1 MNEKEKYM
9 EKVKERLRNFDETLN
24 EIKMKQKQWKDNSQE
39 FNINDIIEKQR
50 KAGTKLNEIEQTDE
64 STWETIKREFDELI
78 EDIGND
84 LRNAMSYFK

>member
-78 EDIGND
+78 EDIGNA